1 MHWAGLSP
9 LRLTSGSVCFVLSRF
24 FPSGTRLK
32 RRFKPLNHPVVIAQ
46 ELAAGDCEL
55 LGIVGSGGLAF
66 AVGRTAA

>member
-1 MHWAGLSP
+1 
-9 LRLTSGSVCFVLSRF
+9 VLSRF